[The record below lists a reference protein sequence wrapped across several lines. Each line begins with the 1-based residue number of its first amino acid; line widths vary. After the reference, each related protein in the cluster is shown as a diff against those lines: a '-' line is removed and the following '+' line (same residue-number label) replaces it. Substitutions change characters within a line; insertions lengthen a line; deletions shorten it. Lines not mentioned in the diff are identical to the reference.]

1 MKLSGTKPTAEHI
14 KKAEKALGV
23 TVPQDLAQVGSPRR
37 CVGRAVRRL
46 SARTQLLLKHQGQG
60 HLHGYFPFFPLKD
73 TEASGKDAADDEDVL
88 LDEDDRI
95 SRLAFFYHLDD
106 STEEFKQFHLIAAN
120 ERLAAQHKE
129 DAVRATRAWLQRERA
144 TDGCVEGAEEGRQGQ
159 GPRRR
164 CRRVQ
169 A

>member
-1 MKLSGTKPTAEHI
+1 
-14 KKAEKALGV
+14 
-23 TVPQDLAQVGSPRR
+23 
-37 CVGRAVRRL
+37 
-46 SARTQLLLKHQGQG
+46 
-60 HLHGYFPFFPLKD
+60 
-73 TEASGKDAADDEDVL
+73 VL

-129 DAVRATRAWLQRERA
+129 DAVRRLARGCGQRA
-144 TDGCVEGAEEGRQGQ
+144 TGVCVEGAEKGPEGQ

-164 CRRVQ
+164 GRRVQ